1 MGQLSPG
8 FFFGVYCSVNNRLLF
23 SYLDSIFS
31 TFLVSFWAWAE
42 REAIRGSL
50 HLSSVGGAARTD
62 STHLEGGTVS
72 SSSRRYPVPTEGN
85 PNFPHDFDK
94 EEGESGM
101 GGIGSGRQWCWFTG
115 NLTTISFTCWSKV
128 PLCSCSTSEPRRSPL
143 KPFQGVGP
151 PYLPSETALEGHSEA
166 FQAQDHIPLVRR
178 E

>member
-115 NLTTISFTCWSKV
+115 NLTTD
-128 PLCSCSTSEPRRSPL
+128 
-143 KPFQGVGP
+143 
-151 PYLPSETALEGHSEA
+151 YLSI
-166 FQAQDHIPLVRR
+166 DVRR
-178 E
+178 WKRDGAASAAAILRLPVGTPG